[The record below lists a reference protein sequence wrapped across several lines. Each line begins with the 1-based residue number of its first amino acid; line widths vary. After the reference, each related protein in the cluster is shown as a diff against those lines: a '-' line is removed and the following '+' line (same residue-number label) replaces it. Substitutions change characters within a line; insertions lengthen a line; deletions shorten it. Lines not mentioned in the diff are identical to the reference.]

1 MFAQVILPLAAV
13 MALALLYFSVKLF
26 FVAPDDKKLGVELP
40 FENNAESTASSQT
53 VGSSYEKSTAVELD
67 MEDEETITPAVANVQ
82 KKLSGGAAET
92 NKPSAQFAKKADITE
107 TKTAQEKERQKS
119 KTNDTA
125 AKTETKRPAAD
136 KSAEKKEPKT
146 EIKAEA
152 KGKEKAESHKIE
164 KNEPQQ
170 ARSAEKKASNKSRWD
185 VQIGGFSTK
194 EGAVETAV
202 KAEKEKFPVYITESS
217 LDGKPFYK
225 VRVKGS
231 SNKAES
237 EVLAKKLADG
247 GFPVYLIEIK

>member
-82 KKLSGGAAET
+82 KKLSSGAPET
-92 NKPSAQFAKKADITE
+92 NKPSAQFAKKIDLIE
-107 TKTAQEKERQKS
+107 TKTAPKKEMQKS

-125 AKTETKRPAAD
+125 AKTETKRPADD

-152 KGKEKAESHKIE
+152 KGKEKAESRKIE

-170 ARSAEKKASNKSRWD
+170 ARSAEKKASKSRWD